1 METGEI
7 SGYHIHIYY
16 AEAEGPAAARAL
28 RDALA
33 ARFEVEF
40 GLWRETAGG
49 PHPTPMFQVNFAAPL
64 FAGIVPW
71 LMLNRGGLDVLVHPE
86 TGDDVADHGD
96 FALWLG
102 RVLPIDFE
110 AVRAFMEIQRKREA
124 EAAADGESPR

>member
-1 METGEI
+1 METSEI

-16 AEAEGPAAARAL
+16 AEAEGLAAARAL

-33 ARFEVEF
+33 ARFEVEL
-40 GLWRETAGG
+40 GMWRETAGS

-64 FAGIVPW
+64 FAEILPW

-102 RVLPIDFE
+102 QVLPIDFE
-110 AVRAFMEIQRKREA
+110 ALRAFMEIRRKREA
-124 EAAADGESPR
+124 QEKAGGAPN

>member
-1 METGEI
+1 MESGTI
-7 SGYHIHIYY
+7 QGYHIHIYY
-16 AEAEGPAAARAL
+16 TEAEGPEPARAL

-33 ARFEVEF
+33 ARFEVEL
-40 GLWRETAGG
+40 GMWRETAGG
-49 PHPTPMFQVNFAAPL
+49 PHPAPMFQVNFATPR
-64 FAGIVPW
+64 FAEIVPW

-110 AVRAFMEIQRKREA
+110 AVRAFMESRRQREA
-124 EAAADGESPR
+124 QAAAD

>member
-1 METGEI
+1 MESGTI
-7 SGYHIHIYY
+7 QGYHIHIYY
-16 AEAEGPAAARAL
+16 TEAEGPEAARAL

-33 ARFEVEF
+33 ARFEVEL
-40 GLWRETAGG
+40 GMWRETAGG
-49 PHPTPMFQVNFAAPL
+49 PHPSAMFQVAFAAPR
-64 FAGIVPW
+64 FAEIVPW

-110 AVRAFMEIQRKREA
+110 AIRAFMALRRQREGQG
-124 EAAADGESPR
+124 AAD

>member
-1 METGEI
+1 MEIGAI

-16 AEAEGPAAARAL
+16 AEAAGPEAARAL

-33 ARFEVEF
+33 ACFEVEL
-40 GLWRETAGG
+40 GMWRETAGG
-49 PHPTPMFQVNFAAPL
+49 PHPAPMFQVNFATPR
-64 FAGIVPW
+64 FAEIVPW

-102 RVLPIDFE
+102 RVLPINFE
-110 AVRAFMEIQRKREA
+110 AIRAFMALRRQREGQG
-124 EAAADGESPR
+124 AAD